1 MFTNAFNIVTC
12 TYYVNPLSSDFMIL
26 HKVNNIVYLLIYSG
40 NSKCVMVDFN
50 LHAKEKI
57 LLVN

>member
-1 MFTNAFNIVTC
+1 
-12 TYYVNPLSSDFMIL
+12 MIL
-26 HKVNNIVYLLIYSG
+26 HKINNIVYLLIYSG

-57 LLVN
+57 LLVNYSFS